1 MSVRLM
7 SKVFGLDIESGTKLL
22 LLALTDHADDDGHN
36 CWPSVRYLI
45 WKTSL
50 SERHIRRM
58 LSRLREEG
66 VLIPVSREGGGRRFS
81 VIYQINLDVLPAK
94 EPLAR
99 ESKGLSPA
107 HENGNVKRRNGT
119 NGRGARSG
127 GAA

>member
-1 MSVRLM
+1 MSVKMM

-22 LLALTDHADDDGHN
+22 LLALTDHADDDGHE
-36 CWPSVRYLI
+36 CWPAVSYLC
-45 WKTSL
+45 WKTNL
-50 SERHIRRM
+50 SERHVRRM
-58 LSRLREEG
+58 LSRLRDEG
-66 VLIPVSREGGGRRFS
+66 VLIPVGREGGGRRRS

-107 HENGNVKRRNGT
+107 HEKGNVKRRNGA
-119 NGRGARSG
+119 NGHGARSS